1 MPLGHLFDFAR
12 AVESA
17 KLGPILSSTALSM
30 APNLRFAAC
39 AHARA
44 SGLRC
49 RAFTLVEMAVALA
62 IAALLA
68 VAAMPAFHDWIDA
81 YHLANHARHLAE
93 TMTRA
98 RTEAVRR
105 GHRVNLCKALDRGQC
120 ADNGSW
126 DAGFVVFVDSNHNG
140 RIDGGEAV
148 LEVNA
153 GAPHGITVTANR
165 PVEDYVSYT
174 NLGQARMLSGA
185 LQMGTFVVCRHGQ
198 NALHVVLANTG
209 RVRIEKTS
217 DRRH

>member
-1 MPLGHLFDFAR
+1 
-12 AVESA
+12 
-17 KLGPILSSTALSM
+17 M

-39 AHARA
+39 AHAGA

-68 VAAMPAFHDWIDA
+68 VAALPSFHDWIGA
-81 YHLANHARHLAE
+81 YQLANHARHLAE

-140 RIDGGEAV
+140 RIDGDEAV

-165 PVEDYVSYT
+165 PVDDYVSYT
-174 NLGQARMLSGA
+174 NLGQARMLNGA
-185 LQMGTFVVCRHGQ
+185 LQMGTFVVCRLGQ
-198 NALHVVLANTG
+198 RALHVVLANTG

-217 DRRH
+217 DRCP